1 VTLLEQ
7 AARENAEWC
16 EAVAR
21 SHGVRSRFTADAWL
35 ASTRTPASFPDAVTL
50 RASAGRGILRDIDA
64 SSGCSV
70 KDSFAALDLS
80 DDGFEVLF
88 DARWIFRAPGPER
101 AGDAAARTNTDGMV
115 WSVLDPADLGDW
127 SALHSN
133 VTTSDHGSGDR
144 NTGDRNTGDR
154 NTSDRGS
161 GDRSTG
167 DRGTFRPSI
176 LVEPGVVFLRADVEN
191 SLVAGAV
198 LSHTGAVVGI
208 SNVVTTQGIADDALW
223 RGLTDQVSGRFPGL
237 AMVGY
242 ESGADLIAPL
252 DAGFTELGD
261 LRVWTR

>member
-35 ASTRTPASFPDAVTL
+35 ASTRTPASYPDAVTL
-50 RASAGRGILRDIDA
+50 RASADRGILRDIDA

-88 DARWIFRAPGPER
+88 DARWIFRAPEPER
-101 AGDAAARTNTDGMV
+101 AGSLGAAARPGADGMV

-133 VTTSDHGSGDR
+133 MT
-144 NTGDRNTGDR
+144 TGDRSAADPSAGDP
-154 NTSDRGS
+154 SAADPS
-161 GDRSTG
+161 AGDRSAG
-167 DRGTFRPSI
+167 DRSPFRPSI

-191 SLVAGAV
+191 SMVAGAV

-208 SNVVTTQGIADDALW
+208 SNVVTTQGIADDVLW
-223 RGLTDQVSGRFPGL
+223 RGLTDQVSDRFPGL

>member
-35 ASTRTPASFPDAVTL
+35 ASTRTPASYPDAVTL
-50 RASAGRGILRDIDA
+50 RASADRGILRDIDA

-88 DARWIFRAPGPER
+88 DARWIFRAPEPER
-101 AGDAAARTNTDGMV
+101 PGSQSTAARTGAEGMV

-133 VTTSDHGSGDR
+133 MT
-144 NTGDRNTGDR
+144 TGDRSAADPSAGDP
-154 NTSDRGS
+154 SAADPS
-161 GDRSTG
+161 AGDRSAG
-167 DRGTFRPSI
+167 DRSPFRPSI

-208 SNVVTTQGIADDALW
+208 SNVVTTQGIADDVLW
-223 RGLTDQVSGRFPGL
+223 RGLTDQVSDRFPGL

>member
-1 VTLLEQ
+1 MPRCHQPEPPPRACGSDVSLLEQ

-21 SHGVRSRFTADAWL
+21 SHGVRSRFTPDAWL
-35 ASTRTPASFPDAVTL
+35 ASTRTPASYPDAVTL
-50 RASAGRGILRDIDA
+50 RASADRGILRDVDT
-64 SSGCSV
+64 SPGCSV

-80 DDGFEVLF
+80 GNGFEVLF
-88 DARWIFRAPGPER
+88 DARWIFRAPDPEH
-101 AGDAAARTNTDGMV
+101 ATAQHAPASPGVDGMV
-115 WSVLDPADLGDW
+115 WSVLDPDDLADW
-127 SALHSN
+127 SALHS
-133 VTTSDHGSGDR
+133 DR
-144 NTGDRNTGDR
+144 TATNRN
-154 NTSDRGS
+154 
-161 GDRSTG
+161 
-167 DRGTFRPSI
+167 TFRPSI

-208 SNVVTTQGIADDALW
+208 SNVVTAQGIADDAIW
-223 RGLTDQVSGRFPGL
+223 RGLTQQVSARFPGL

-261 LRVWTR
+261 LRVWAR

>member
-35 ASTRTPASFPDAVTL
+35 ASTRTPASYPDAVTL
-50 RASAGRGILRDIDA
+50 RASADRGILRDIDA

-88 DARWIFRAPGPER
+88 DARWIFRAPEPER
-101 AGDAAARTNTDGMV
+101 AGSLGAAAYPGTDGMV

-133 VTTSDHGSGDR
+133 MT
-144 NTGDRNTGDR
+144 TGDRSAADH
-154 NTSDRGS
+154 SAADPS
-161 GDRSTG
+161 AGDRSA
-167 DRGTFRPSI
+167 FRPSI

-191 SLVAGAV
+191 SMVAGAV

-208 SNVVTTQGIADDALW
+208 SNVVTTQGIADDVLW
-223 RGLTDQVSGRFPGL
+223 RGLTDQVSDRFPGL